1 MAVVEGWLVITPKK
15 HVYFYSEHGDC
26 EQRALELPWNHLEDE
41 TLLKSF
47 IVNFADHF
55 EDTEASALV
64 LPVPDITELKLK
76 APFDQL
82 TQWFATNLADESLS
96 FASTTPLLAPRMAES
111 KNN

>member
-1 MAVVEGWLVITPKK
+1 MAVVDGWLVITPKK

-41 TLLKSF
+41 ALLKSF
-47 IVNFADHF
+47 VVNFADHF
-55 EDTEASALV
+55 EDPEASALA
-64 LPVPDITELKLK
+64 LPVADITELKLK

-82 TQWFATNLADESLS
+82 TQWFATNLADESLGL
-96 FASTTPLLAPRMAES
+96 ASTTPLIAPRMADS

>member
-26 EQRALELPWNHLEDE
+26 EQRALELPWNHREE
-41 TLLKSF
+41 ENLLKRF

-55 EDTEASALV
+55 EDAEAITLA

-96 FASTTPLLAPRMAES
+96 FASTTPLLAPRMADS